1 MRMLVTIAFL
11 FSWLVAQEDVIS
23 LPSGA
28 RLDLPHTANVRVD
41 TIMVKSGATFAAESP
56 RDFSEAI
63 ATGNGT
69 IITGQPLVSS
79 VSSSTS
85 DGAYNAGD
93 SVMVTITFSE
103 NVTVTGGAPQL
114 TMETGATDAV
124 LNYVSGSGTASLVFR
139 YIVASGHTSA
149 DLSYSSTTALAL
161 PESTTKIQGNLVND
175 GVLTPV
181 SYTHLTL
188 PTNRE
193 V

>member
-1 MRMLVTIAFL
+1 MKKFVSIALF
-11 FSWLVAQEDVIS
+11 FSWLVAQEDLIS

-41 TIMVKSGATFAAESP
+41 TIMVKLGSTFAAESP

-93 SVMVTITFSE
+93 TVLVTITFSE
-103 NVTVTGGAPQL
+103 NVTVTGTPQL
-114 TMETGATDAV
+114 TT
-124 LNYVSGSGTASLVFR
+124 
-139 YIVASGHTSA
+139 
-149 DLSYSSTTALAL
+149 
-161 PESTTKIQGNLVND
+161 
-175 GVLTPV
+175 V
-181 SYTHLTL
+181 SYTHLRAHET
-188 PTNRE
+188 
-193 V
+193 

>member
-1 MRMLVTIAFL
+1 MRKLIIIAFL
-11 FSWLVAQEDVIS
+11 FNWLVAQEDVIS

-93 SVMVTITFSE
+93 TVLVTITFSE
-103 NVTVTGGAPQL
+103 
-114 TMETGATDAV
+114 
-124 LNYVSGSGTASLVFR
+124 
-139 YIVASGHTSA
+139 
-149 DLSYSSTTALAL
+149 
-161 PESTTKIQGNLVND
+161 
-175 GVLTPV
+175 
-181 SYTHLTL
+181 TL
-188 PTNRE
+188 PLPVHPSLPWKLDQLMRF
-193 V
+193 